1 MQSQQIIGSVNYHA
15 LNFYDA
21 VTPLFHERC
30 EEFHDISHIIFLT
43 NKSALVSTSARLCCS
58 CIVSDYYTF
67 FLNDLLCNRCCNKD
81 SVVRAL
87 ITFTKIRFICITCA
101 IILRNYC
108 YETRWDC
115 NLQRCVC
122 VCVCVRVCVSQSIAK
137 SKHKAAPVLPITLS
151 LINHEREYSES
162 NFIVRCNIP

>member
-1 MQSQQIIGSVNYHA
+1 MRLLLSFMSTA
-15 LNFYDA
+15 RNFTTFIY
-21 VTPLFHERC
+21 TY
-30 EEFHDISHIIFLT
+30 IIFLT

-87 ITFTKIRFICITCA
+87 ITFTKTRFICITCA
-101 IILRNYC
+101 IILRNYY
-108 YETRWDC
+108 YEALPTRWDGD
-115 NLQRCVC
+115 LQRC
-122 VCVCVRVCVSQSIAK
+122 VCVSQSIAK

-162 NFIVRCNIP
+162 NFIVCCNIP